1 MEGGADIQ
9 TFFFK
14 VTQNVMLHLLTNVII
29 IFGHALAY
37 RVFKTVAFT
46 VPKVFSHCQTF
57 LSNNA

>member
-1 MEGGADIQ
+1 MGGEEDIQ

-29 IFGHALAY
+29 ILGHALAC

-46 VPKVFSHCQTF
+46 VPKLFSHCQTL